1 MPKASFLLLVLM
13 LSTAPLAGC
22 SMYRVDVQQG
32 NVLTDEMVGS
42 LKVGM
47 TKRQARFLLGTPP
60 ITDPFHA
67 DRWDY
72 VYSYKKGDGTEER
85 RWLTL
90 FFNGDTLSR
99 YETDIKP
106 GTAPAGKTD

>member
-1 MPKASFLLLVLM
+1 M
-13 LSTAPLAGC
+13 LSAAPLAGC

-32 NVLTDEMVGS
+32 NVLTDEMLAN

-47 TKRQARFLLGTPP
+47 TKRQVRFLLGTPP

-72 VYSYKKGDGTEER
+72 VYSHKKGGRDEGR
-85 RWLTL
+85 RRLTL
-90 FFNGDTLSR
+90 YFKGDTLSR
-99 YETDIKP
+99 YESDAKADQAAR
-106 GTAPAGKTD
+106 GGAEQAAGR